1 MNRKEE
7 DEVVNIGFRIE
18 KINWLNSNIFFTK
31 MKDKGNKYIFAVN
44 IRILFTMIEMSARYQ
59 VGIVSEHLDI

>member
-18 KINWLNSNIFFTK
+18 KINWLNSN